1 MSYTCEYCHKGV
13 GYGHAVS
20 HAKNRVRRVFKPNLQ
35 KLKVTR
41 AGISLQV
48 RWCTSCIKRLKKD
61 GRIGPF
67 TLKKFAAVAV
77 SFELPK
83 VVTKVEKAAKAEKV
97 VKEKA
102 KETLQIESIVGKKS

>member
-1 MSYTCEYCHKGV
+1 MAYICAYCHKGV

-20 HAKNRVRRVFKPNLQ
+20 HAKNRTRRAFAPNLQ
-35 KLKVTR
+35 KLKVMRDGVTLR
-41 AGISLQV
+41 V

-67 TLKKFAAVAV
+67 HEKKFAAVAV
-77 SFELPK
+77 SRQLPK
-83 VVTKVEKAAKAEKV
+83 AVPVVEKAAMREKA